1 MEVRVGQMSKSHQK
15 VGTMNRI
22 NQRMGS
28 KISHHATIKSLEPS
42 SHQIQQTTEEYN
54 KYSK

>member
-1 MEVRVGQMSKSHQK
+1 MEVRVGQISKSHQK

-28 KISHHATIKSLEPS
+28 KTSHHAANKSLEPS
-42 SHQIQQTTEEYN
+42 SHQIQQTAEEYN